1 MHVPSSY
8 SPDEIVKYCIPEA
21 LQSTIGNLLDELLQ
35 RIADLE
41 KEVAAGEKCNE
52 LAWEQVS
59 FARDLIESIDHHV
72 ERNTKFT
79 EFKKAYRT
87 AREDTSFEV

>member
-21 LQSTIGNLLDELLQ
+21 LQGTIGDLLDALLG

-41 KEVAAGEKCNE
+41 KEVEAGEKSNE
-52 LAWEQVS
+52 FAWEQVE
-59 FARDLIESIDHHV
+59 FARNLIESIDYQV
-72 ERNTKFT
+72 KRSTKFT
-79 EFKKAYRT
+79 EFEKAYR
-87 AREDTSFEV
+87 AIRQDTSFEV